1 MSWSAVLIAF
11 IVSHLAGDFLLQT
24 EFQATKKFGGLGADP
39 VARRALLM
47 HVLTYTLAFVPAL
60 LWIGGTLDLGKALG
74 AAALVAIP
82 HLLVDD
88 GRGVYAWMRMV
99 KHTEPRNE
107 ALKVAVDQSFHVVC
121 LTGAALLTT
130 A

>member
-1 MSWSAVLIAF
+1 VSWSSVLLAF
-11 IVSHLAGDFLLQT
+11 LVSHLAGDFLLQT
-24 EFQATKKFGGLGADP
+24 EFQATRKKCGLGSDP

-47 HVLTYTLAFVPAL
+47 HVLTYTLAFVPVL
-60 LWIGGTLDLGKALG
+60 LWIGGSLDAGKALG

-88 GRGVYAWMRMV
+88 GRFVYGWMRAV
-99 KHTEPRNE
+99 KHSEPQE
-107 ALKVAVDQSFHVVC
+107 DLLKVAVDQSFHAVC
-121 LTGAALLTT
+121 LLGAALLTT

>member
-1 MSWSAVLIAF
+1 V
-11 IVSHLAGDFLLQT
+11 
-24 EFQATKKFGGLGADP
+24 
-39 VARRALLM
+39 
-47 HVLTYTLAFVPAL
+47 L
-60 LWIGGTLDLGKALG
+60 LWIGGTLDAGKALG

-88 GRGVYAWMRMV
+88 GRGVEAWMRV
-99 KHTEPRNE
+99 IKHTGRGIPMLN
-107 ALKVAVDQSFHVVC
+107 VAVDQSFHVVC